1 MKNIQVPFDAQLQVD
16 ANDGMAY
23 INVALMGLRSLPL
36 CLTVCVCVSLSPCA
50 SPCSCEIIITGSF
63 YIKKRESWIER
74 KRARVA
80 SLALQN
86 ERRQRSL
93 SLFYCCMFP
102 DAYPTYLQWWK
113 KKGREWMNILF
124 LLFLL
129 LPLSVSP
136 LFSSLIRWTK
146 ERWGWQWQAR
156 QRHAKCRLSL
166 SVNRRTSW
174 RVISLMD
181 YKVGNND
188 SAFAEHRSSARERQS
203 YLYSPLIL
211 FSGYTLENAA
221 RPQWSNNDT

>member
-1 MKNIQVPFDAQLQVD
+1 MSD
-16 ANDGMAY
+16 
-23 INVALMGLRSLPL
+23 
-36 CLTVCVCVSLSPCA
+36 CLYVCVSLSLSLFPCA
-50 SPCSCEIIITGSF
+50 SPYSCEIIITGSF
-63 YIKKRESWIER
+63 YIKKKESWIER

-93 SLFYCCMFP
+93 SLFLLLYVPWCLP
-102 DAYPTYLQWWK
+102 YLPPVMK
-113 KKGREWMNILF
+113 KREENEWIYF
-124 LLFLL
+124 SFFFLL

-136 LFSSLIRWTK
+136 FFSSLIRWTK

-188 SAFAEHRSSARERQS
+188 SAFAERRSSAGERQF

-211 FSGYTLENAA
+211 FSEYTLENAA